1 MRKLD
6 ARGLACPEPLL
17 MFKRELDLGGSFQLT
32 VDSNVAKENISRFC
46 NTKGVKYQLEEE
58 GAEYTFKVGS

>member
-1 MRKLD
+1 
-6 ARGLACPEPLL
+6 

-46 NTKGVKYQLEEE
+46 NTKGVKYELVEE
-58 GAEYTFKVGS
+58 GEEYTFKVGS